1 MNTNVFRLLLLG
13 SLFSLSA
20 CVQQSE
26 VRQMKHSV
34 STLNQEMTQLN
45 QETVKITQQ
54 NRLNA
59 KSSSGVYL
67 LPGAKTP
74 ARLESQIGT
83 LRMSL
88 VNITPDA
95 DGTTL
100 TLRIQGES
108 NDPLPA
114 FSGTVEKSLTC
125 LSLIGGAF
133 SLILLLGASILV
145 KISIGPGYDNAVIVL
160 MIISPL
166 PFLISL
172 SNVYGIQ
179 VMLTHNYKKE
189 FSKILIAA
197 GLLSLLLIFPLTTLF
212 KEIGAAIT
220 LLATEC
226 LVTSLML
233 MFVRNNKLLVC

>member
-1 MNTNVFRLLLLG
+1 M
-13 SLFSLSA
+13 
-20 CVQQSE
+20 
-26 VRQMKHSV
+26 
-34 STLNQEMTQLN
+34 
-45 QETVKITQQ
+45 
-54 NRLNA
+54 
-59 KSSSGVYL
+59 
-67 LPGAKTP
+67 
-74 ARLESQIGT
+74 
-83 LRMSL
+83 
-88 VNITPDA
+88 
-95 DGTTL
+95 
-100 TLRIQGES
+100 
-108 NDPLPA
+108 
-114 FSGTVEKSLTC
+114 
-125 LSLIGGAF
+125 IGGAF